1 MLFPIHPNSP
11 QCKIFDILNKELLNF
26 FYKSIDSPSFSD
38 DLFTDFKVGKITK
51 KSACWTNES
60 TRKKFKRVWDVLP
73 KDIPSRR
80 ALYDQIL
87 NSQDIYRFFNDVN
100 MVLPLFTPEV
110 HEALKSLTTYL
121 YNETK
126 DLADIK
132 KQAGEAIEEHYQKF
146 IRFNSELCWICG
158 TTLLSQNRT
167 DIRAVNQWRADYDHI
182 LCKDKYP
189 AFTVHPGNFIPT
201 CHICNSKAK
210 GAKDLL
216 VCPKTKVRRKA
227 FYPLTPLRNAC
238 CTFVKTKML
247 LGEDLNSPVVEIK
260 LAFSKL
266 TPNIENKIQIWDS
279 VYQISARVTHYLTTR
294 FYEQVDSQLRAND
307 FNDFLAQ
314 LKRHSSLPSDC
325 RNAEWSFWWFRLYEF
340 LNSQNTD
347 FLEKIWVSLEWQIKR
362 NQAED
367 VLSSV
372 FEI

>member
-1 MLFPIHPNSP
+1 MLFPIHPNTP
-11 QCKIFDILNKELLNF
+11 QCKVFDILNRELLHF
-26 FYKSIDSPSFSD
+26 LDKSIHARNFTHH
-38 DLFTDFKVGKITK
+38 LFTSFDLESNVK
-51 KSACWTNES
+51 KSACWTNKL
-60 TRKKFKRVWDVLP
+60 TRNKFKEIWDVLP
-73 KDIPSRR
+73 KDIADRQ
-80 ALYDQIL
+80 AIYNQIL
-87 NSQDIYRFFNDVN
+87 NAQDIYSFFNNVTLE
-100 MVLPLFTPEV
+100 LPLFSNDV
-110 HEALKSLTTYL
+110 HKALKSLTTFL

-132 KQAGEAIEEHYQKF
+132 KQAGESIEEHYQNF

-167 DIRAVNQWRADYDHI
+167 GVRAINQWRADYDHI

-216 VCPKTKVRRKA
+216 VCPTTKLRRKA
-227 FYPLTPLRNAC
+227 FYPLTPLRDAC
-238 CTFVKTKML
+238 CSFVKTKML

-260 LAFSKL
+260 LVFSKL
-266 TPNIENKIQIWDS
+266 TPNIEDRIQIWDS
-279 VYQISARVTHYLTTR
+279 VYQISGRVNHYLTTR
-294 FYEQVDSQLRAND
+294 FYEQIDSQLRAND

-340 LNSQNTD
+340 LNTQNTD